1 MPVFLRIDS
10 CNQGGVI
17 MRRIVAD
24 NSDNLE
30 WWEDETKI
38 WAVDSIEQLA
48 TTINLDPY
56 TILGELV
63 EEEPKKK

>member
-1 MPVFLRIDS
+1 
-10 CNQGGVI
+10 